1 MPFLGLLPAGVFVNV
16 TQPVN
21 VENFLRHS
29 PFQIKLCLYQDPAH
43 RVKPLS
49 AKVYEE
55 YREET
60 RVLVW

>member
-1 MPFLGLLPAGVFVNV
+1 M